1 VLALYRKSAK
11 VGKDAAAGQVSR
23 RFGHYPSQT
32 LSHMRLVQITRDR
45 SRRVGLVNGS
55 ELRLLDARFPSVY
68 DLAHKALA
76 DKSSLQQLVP
86 SLGTSETLDY
96 DSIYKG
102 ESDWRFLPAF
112 DHPSDPAHC
121 MVSGTGLTHKASAKN
136 RAAMHKTVDAE
147 ATDSFRMFK
156 LGLEG
161 GSPAEGEIGVQP
173 EWFYKGDGT
182 VLKGHRSALTVPAYA
197 DDGGE
202 EPEVAGV
209 YFVAQDGHPYR
220 VGYAVGNE
228 FSDHVMEKKNYL
240 YLAPSKLR
248 ECAIGPELT
257 IGELAFEN
265 LTGEVSVHR
274 GSKAVW
280 SSQIW
285 TGQANMSHS
294 VRNLE
299 HHHFKYAAHRR
310 PGDAH
315 VHFFGAD
322 AFSFGEGVTLE
333 AGDLMQVSF
342 PDLGRPLQNFLAI
355 EEKPAKLTSVRT
367 I

>member
-1 VLALYRKSAK
+1 
-11 VGKDAAAGQVSR
+11 
-23 RFGHYPSQT
+23 
-32 LSHMRLVQITRDR
+32 MRLVQITRGGTRKVGVVDGSQLGLVDARYPSIYALVQKAVVDR
-45 SRRVGLVNGS
+45 STLLSIVQSLVTNEIVNYDAVYEGNS
-55 ELRLLDARFPSVY
+55 E
-68 DLAHKALA
+68 
-76 DKSSLQQLVP
+76 
-86 SLGTSETLDY
+86 
-96 DSIYKG
+96 
-102 ESDWRFLPAF
+102 WRFLPAF
-112 DHPSDPAHC
+112 DHPLDPAHC
-121 MVSGTGLTHKASAKN
+121 LVSGTGLTHKASANN
-136 RAAMHKTVDAE
+136 RAAMHKTADAE

-161 GSPAEGEIGVQP
+161 GNPAAGEIGVQP
-173 EWFYKGDGT
+173 EWFYKGDGSM
-182 VLKGHRSALTVPAYA
+182 LKAHRGVLTVPAYG

-209 YFVAQDGHPYR
+209 YFVGPEGEPYR

-248 ECAIGPELT
+248 ECAIGPELI
-257 IGELAFEN
+257 IGDVPFESLA
-265 LTGEVSVHR
+265 GEVSVHR
-274 GSKAVW
+274 GGKLVW

-310 PGDAH
+310 PGDVH

-342 PDLGRPLQNFLAI
+342 PDLGRPLQNYLAI
-355 EEKPAKLTSVRT
+355 EDKPARLATVRT
-367 I
+367 L

>member
-1 VLALYRKSAK
+1 M
-11 VGKDAAAGQVSR
+11 
-23 RFGHYPSQT
+23 T
-32 LSHMRLVQITRDR
+32 LVQITRDG
-45 SRRVGLVNGS
+45 SRRVGLVEGS
-55 ELRLLDARFPSVY
+55 ELRLLDLRFPSTY
-68 DLAHKALA
+68 ALA
-76 DKSSLQQLVP
+76 QKAVEDKSSLQQLVQT
-86 SLGTSETLDY
+86 LGTNEVVSY
-96 DSIYKG
+96 DAVYEG
-102 ESDWRFLPAF
+102 ESEWRFLPAF
-112 DHPSDPAHC
+112 DHPFDPAHC
-121 MVSGTGLTHKASAKN
+121 LVSGTGLTHKASAKN

-161 GSPAEGEIGVQP
+161 GNPAAGEIGVQP

-182 VLKGHRSALTVPAYA
+182 ILKGHLSTLTIPAYGE
-197 DDGGE
+197 DGGE

-209 YFVAQDGHPYR
+209 YFVGPDGEPYR

-228 FSDHVMEKKNYL
+228 FSDHIMEKKNYL

-257 IGELAFEN
+257 VGDLPFEN
-265 LTGEVSVHR
+265 LAGEVSIQR
-274 GSKAVW
+274 GGHAVW
-280 SSQIW
+280 SSKIW
-285 TGQANMSHS
+285 TGQTNMSHS
-294 VRNLE
+294 VKNLE

-310 PGDAH
+310 PGDVH

-322 AFSFGEGVTLE
+322 AFSFGEGVALE

-342 PDLGRPLQNFLAI
+342 PDLGRPLRNFLAI
-355 EEKPAKLTSVRT
+355 EDKPAKLATVRT

>member
-1 VLALYRKSAK
+1 
-11 VGKDAAAGQVSR
+11 
-23 RFGHYPSQT
+23 
-32 LSHMRLVQITRDR
+32 MRLVQISRDTT
-45 SRRVGLVNGS
+45 RRVGLVDGS
-55 ELRLLDARFPSVY
+55 AIRLIDARYSSTY
-68 DLAHKALA
+68 ALVQRA
-76 DKSSLQQLVP
+76 VQDKIPLVQLVP
-86 SLGTSETLDY
+86 SVGTSEVVDY
-96 DSIYKG
+96 DALYEGKS
-102 ESDWRFLPAF
+102 EWRLLPPF
-112 DHPSDPAHC
+112 DHPFDAAHC
-121 MVSGTGLTHKASAKN
+121 LVSGTGLTHKASAKN

-161 GSPAEGEIGVQP
+161 GNPAAGEIGVQP

-182 VLKGHRSALTVPAYA
+182 ILKGHRDVLTVPAFG

-209 YFVAQDGHPYR
+209 YFVGQNGEPYR
-220 VGYAVGNE
+220 VGFAVGNE
-228 FSDHVMEKKNYL
+228 FSDHIMEKKNYL

-257 IGELAFEN
+257 IGDMPFEN
-265 LTGEVSVHR
+265 LAGEVSIHR
-274 GSKAVW
+274 RGKAVW
-280 SSQIW
+280 SSSIW

-294 VRNLE
+294 VSNLE

-310 PGDAH
+310 PGDVH

-355 EEKPAKLTSVRT
+355 EEKPAKLVKVRT
-367 I
+367 A

>member
-1 VLALYRKSAK
+1 MLK
-11 VGKDAAAGQVSR
+11 
-23 RFGHYPSQT
+23 
-32 LSHMRLVQITRDR
+32 
-45 SRRVGLVNGS
+45 
-55 ELRLLDARFPSVY
+55 
-68 DLAHKALA
+68 AH
-76 DKSSLQQLVP
+76 
-86 SLGTSETLDY
+86 
-96 DSIYKG
+96 
-102 ESDWRFLPAF
+102 R
-112 DHPSDPAHC
+112 
-121 MVSGTGLTHKASAKN
+121 
-136 RAAMHKTVDAE
+136 
-147 ATDSFRMFK
+147 
-156 LGLEG
+156 
-161 GSPAEGEIGVQP
+161 GV
-173 EWFYKGDGT
+173 
-182 VLKGHRSALTVPAYA
+182 LTVPAYG

-209 YFVAQDGHPYR
+209 YFVGPEGEPYR

-248 ECAIGPELT
+248 ECAIGPELI
-257 IGELAFEN
+257 IGDVPFESLA
-265 LTGEVSVHR
+265 GEVSVHR
-274 GSKAVW
+274 GGKLVW

-310 PGDAH
+310 PGDVH

-342 PDLGRPLQNFLAI
+342 PDLGRPLQNYLAI
-355 EEKPAKLTSVRT
+355 EDKPARLATVRT
-367 I
+367 L

>member
-1 VLALYRKSAK
+1 
-11 VGKDAAAGQVSR
+11 
-23 RFGHYPSQT
+23 
-32 LSHMRLVQITRDR
+32 MRLVQIIRGGT
-45 SRRVGLVNGS
+45 RRVGVVDRSL
-55 ELRLLDARFPSVY
+55 LRVIDARYPSIY
-68 DLAHKALA
+68 ALA
-76 DKSSLQQLVP
+76 QKAVADGSSLQPLVQ
-86 SLGTSETLDY
+86 SLVTNETVDY
-96 DSIYKG
+96 DAVYEGNS
-102 ESDWRFLPAF
+102 EWVFLPAF

-121 MVSGTGLTHKASAKN
+121 LVSGTGLTHKASAKN
-136 RAAMHKTVDAE
+136 RAAMHKTADAE

-161 GSPAEGEIGVQP
+161 GNPAAGEIGVQP

-182 VLKGHRSALTVPAYA
+182 MLKGHRGVLTIPAYG

-202 EPEVAGV
+202 EPEVAGI
-209 YFVAQDGHPYR
+209 YFVGPDGEPYR

-257 IGELAFEN
+257 VGDVPFEN
-265 LTGEVSVHR
+265 LAGEVSVNR
-274 GSKAVW
+274 GGKLVW

-310 PGDAH
+310 PGDVH

-322 AFSFGEGVTLE
+322 AFSFGDGVTLE

-342 PDLGRPLQNFLAI
+342 PDLGRPLQNYLAI
-355 EEKPAKLTSVRT
+355 EDKPAKLATVRT
-367 I
+367 L

>member
-1 VLALYRKSAK
+1 MK
-11 VGKDAAAGQVSR
+11 
-23 RFGHYPSQT
+23 
-32 LSHMRLVQITRDR
+32 LVQITRD
-45 SRRVGLVNGS
+45 SVRRVGLIDNS
-55 ELRLLDARFPSVY
+55 ALRLLDARFASIY
-68 DLAHKALA
+68 ALA
-76 DKSSLQQLVP
+76 QKAIQDKVSLVDLVS

-96 DSIYKG
+96 GPVYEGKT
-102 ESDWRFLPAF
+102 EWRFLPAF
-112 DHPSDPAHC
+112 DHPADPAHC
-121 MVSGTGLTHKASAKN
+121 LVSGTGLTHKASAKN

-161 GSPAEGEIGVQP
+161 GSPARGEIGVQP
-173 EWFYKGDGT
+173 EWFYKGNGT
-182 VLKGHRSALTVPAYA
+182 MLKGHLDALTLPAYG

-202 EPEVAGV
+202 EPEVAGIYTV
-209 YFVAQDGHPYR
+209 GPDGEPYR
-220 VGYAVGNE
+220 IGYCVGNE

-257 IGELAFEN
+257 IGDVPFEN
-265 LTGEVSVHR
+265 LSGEVSVR
-274 GSKAVW
+274 RDGKIVW

-294 VRNLE
+294 VANLE
-299 HHHFKYAAHRR
+299 HHHFKYPAHRQ
-310 PGDAH
+310 PGDVH

-322 AFSFGEGVTLE
+322 AFSFGEGIALE

-342 PDLGRPLQNFLAI
+342 PDLGRPLRNFLTI
-355 EEKPAKLTSVRT
+355 ENKPAKLATVRT
-367 I
+367 L

>member
-1 VLALYRKSAK
+1 
-11 VGKDAAAGQVSR
+11 
-23 RFGHYPSQT
+23 
-32 LSHMRLVQITRDR
+32 MRLVQITQDGT
-45 SRRVGLVNGS
+45 RRVGLVDGS
-55 ELRLLDARFPSVY
+55 ELHLLDARYPSTY
-68 DLAHKALA
+68 ALA
-76 DKSSLQQLVP
+76 QKAVEDKSSLQQLVS
-86 SLGTSETLDY
+86 SLGTAEVLDY
-96 DSIYKG
+96 DALYAG
-102 ESDWRFLPAF
+102 RLPWRFLPAF

-121 MVSGTGLTHKASAKN
+121 LVSGTGLTHKASAKN

-161 GSPAEGEIGVQP
+161 GNPAAGEIGVQP

-182 VLKGHRSALTVPAYA
+182 ILKGHLSTLTIPAYG

-209 YFVAQDGHPYR
+209 YFVGPDGEPYR
-220 VGYAVGNE
+220 VGFAVGNE
-228 FSDHVMEKKNYL
+228 FSDHIMERKNYL

-257 IGELAFEN
+257 IGETPFEHLAG
-265 LTGEVSVHR
+265 TVSIYR
-274 GSKAVW
+274 DGNTVW
-280 SSQIW
+280 SSNIW

-294 VRNLE
+294 VKNLE

-310 PGDAH
+310 PGDVH

-322 AFSFGEGVTLE
+322 AFSFGEGVTLQP
-333 AGDLMQVSF
+333 GDLMQVSF
-342 PDLGRPLQNFLAI
+342 PDLGRPLQNFLAA
-355 EEKPAKLTSVRT
+355 EDKPPKLTSVRT

>member
-1 VLALYRKSAK
+1 MGV
-11 VGKDAAAGQVSR
+11 
-23 RFGHYPSQT
+23 
-32 LSHMRLVQITRDR
+32 
-45 SRRVGLVNGS
+45 VNGS
-55 ELRLLDARFPSVY
+55 ELGLLDSKYASVY
-68 DLAHKALA
+68 ALA
-76 DKSSLQQLVP
+76 QKAVDDNSSLQQLVP
-86 SLGTSETLDY
+86 ALETSETLNY
-96 DSIYKG
+96 DSIYNG
-102 ESDWRFLPAF
+102 SSEWRFLPAF

-121 MVSGTGLTHKASAKN
+121 LVSGTGLTHKASAKN
-136 RAAMHKTVDAE
+136 RAAMHKTIDAE

-161 GSPAEGEIGVQP
+161 GNPAEGQIGVQP

-182 VLKGHRSALTVPAYA
+182 ILKGHRSTLTIPAYG

-209 YFVAQDGHPYR
+209 YFVAANGEPYR

-257 IGELAFEN
+257 IGDVPFEN
-265 LTGEVSVHR
+265 LKGEVSVQR
-274 GSKAVW
+274 GSKTVW

-310 PGDAH
+310 PGDVH

-333 AGDLMQVSF
+333 PGDLMQVSF
-342 PDLGRPLQNFLAI
+342 PDLGRPLQNFLAVDK
-355 EEKPAKLTSVRT
+355 KPAKLVSVRT

>member
-1 VLALYRKSAK
+1 
-11 VGKDAAAGQVSR
+11 
-23 RFGHYPSQT
+23 
-32 LSHMRLVQITRDR
+32 MRLVQITRDGTR
-45 SRRVGLVNGS
+45 KVGVVDGS
-55 ELRLLDARFPSVY
+55 ELRLIDTRYPSIYALVQ
-68 DLAHKALA
+68 KAVA
-76 DKSSLQQLVP
+76 DKSSLETVVQPLVTNQVVHYDAVYE
-86 SLGTSETLDY
+86 GDSE
-96 DSIYKG
+96 
-102 ESDWRFLPAF
+102 WRFLPAF

-121 MVSGTGLTHKASAKN
+121 LVSGTGLTHKASAKN

-156 LGLEG
+156 LGFEG
-161 GSPAEGEIGVQP
+161 GNPAAGEIGVQP

-182 VLKGHRSALTVPAYA
+182 ILKGHGSALTIPAYA

-202 EPEVAGV
+202 EPEVAGI
-209 YFVAQDGHPYR
+209 YFVGPDGEPYR

-257 IGELAFEN
+257 IGDVPFDNLA
-265 LTGEVSVHR
+265 GEVSVR
-274 GSKAVW
+274 RSEKLVW

-310 PGDAH
+310 PGDVH

-322 AFSFGEGVTLE
+322 AFSFGEGVRLE

-342 PDLGRPLQNFLAI
+342 PDLGRPLQNHLAI
-355 EEKPAKLTSVRT
+355 EGKPAALATVRT
-367 I
+367 L

>member
-1 VLALYRKSAK
+1 
-11 VGKDAAAGQVSR
+11 
-23 RFGHYPSQT
+23 
-32 LSHMRLVQITRDR
+32 MRLVQIARDGT
-45 SRRVGLVNGS
+45 RRVGLVSGS
-55 ELRLLDARFPSVY
+55 ELRLLDPGYPSVY
-68 DLAHKALA
+68 ALA
-76 DKSSLQQLVP
+76 QKAVNDNSSLRGLV
-86 SLGTSETLDY
+86 SSVGTDATLDY
-96 DSIYKG
+96 DSIYAG
-102 ESDWRFLPAF
+102 TSEWSLLPAF

-121 MVSGTGLTHKASAKN
+121 LVSGTGLTHKASARN

-161 GSPAEGEIGVQP
+161 GNPAEGETGVQP

-182 VLKGHRSALTVPAYA
+182 ILKGHRSALTTPAYG

-209 YFVAQDGHPYR
+209 YFVAPNGEPYR
-220 VGYAVGNE
+220 VGFAVGNE

-248 ECAIGPELT
+248 ECAIGPELN
-257 IGELAFEN
+257 IGDVPFQN
-265 LTGEVSVHR
+265 LEGEVSVHR
-274 GSKAVW
+274 RGKTVW
-280 SSQIW
+280 CSRIW

-310 PGDAH
+310 PGDVH

>member
-1 VLALYRKSAK
+1 
-11 VGKDAAAGQVSR
+11 
-23 RFGHYPSQT
+23 
-32 LSHMRLVQITRDR
+32 
-45 SRRVGLVNGS
+45 
-55 ELRLLDARFPSVY
+55 LLDRGYPSVY
-68 DLAHKALA
+68 ALA
-76 DKSSLQQLVP
+76 QKAVNDNSSLRALV
-86 SLGTSETLDY
+86 SSVGTVEILNY
-96 DSIYKG
+96 DSIYAG
-102 ESDWRFLPAF
+102 TSEWRFLPAF

-121 MVSGTGLTHKASAKN
+121 LVSGTGLTHKASARN

-161 GSPAEGEIGVQP
+161 GNPAEGEIGVQP

-182 VLKGHRSALTVPAYA
+182 ILKGHGSALTIPAYG

-209 YFVAQDGHPYR
+209 YFVAPNGEPYR
-220 VGYAVGNE
+220 IGYAVGNE

-257 IGELAFEN
+257 IGDVPFEN
-265 LTGEVSVHR
+265 LKGEVSVHR
-274 GSKAVW
+274 GGKTVW
-280 SSQIW
+280 SSEIW

-310 PGDAH
+310 PGDVH